1 MPRRFMPRRL
11 LPVLLLTTLLGPL
24 TAAAGAGAQELPA
37 AADNA
42 QGAGR
47 AVPAA
52 TSKDGRVSVTR
63 SDGSTG
69 SMRQPDAKEIRKLA
83 GYMRD
88 GMARADRSETHR
100 QTRKTI
106 QYRRD
111 NRSRR

>member
-11 LPVLLLTTLLGPL
+11 LPVLLVTTLLGPL
-24 TAAAGAGAQELPA
+24 TAAAGAGAEELPA
-37 AADNA
+37 AAGNA
-42 QGAGR
+42 QGAGQ
-47 AVPAA
+47 AAPAA
-52 TSKDGRVSVTR
+52 TARDGRISVTR

-69 SMRQPDAKEIRKLA
+69 SMRQPDVKEIRKLV

-88 GMARADRSETHR
+88 GMARADRSETQR
-100 QTRKTI
+100 QTRRTI